1 MSSNISRRHLLSTG
15 LAALGGT
22 LATAALAADKE
33 KAGDPDKAP
42 AKSGKP
48 AAKGQLSLE
57 ALGTLLEAMGLKP
70 AKYESSYNF
79 TFPFKAEA
87 EWNMTMTATMSTDE
101 EGIWITAYLSELPQ
115 TAADVPRTA
124 LLKLLAQNDE
134 LGDGIFFAYIPKV
147 RKIVLERM
155 IANEGITSASFK
167 ESIRELATRVT
178 ETQPLWTVA
187 EWKQSPASSGSGK
200 DTAAEEKPSDD
211 KPAALNGNKD
221 AKPIKAATKD
231 SAPASSKK
239 TK

>member
-15 LAALGGT
+15 LAAVSGT

-33 KAGDPDKAP
+33 KAGDPDKASP
-42 AKSGKP
+42 KKSVASKS
-48 AAKGQLSLE
+48 QLSLE
-57 ALGTLLEAMGLKP
+57 SLGTLMEAMGLKP
-70 AKYESSYNF
+70 TKYESSYNF
-79 TFPFKAEA
+79 TFPFKAES

-101 EGIWITAYLSELPQ
+101 MGIWITAYLADMPQ

-178 ETQPLWTVA
+178 ETQPLWTVS
-187 EWKQSPASSGSGK
+187 EWKQTPVSGK
-200 DTAAEEKPSDD
+200 DSAAEEKASGD
-211 KPAALNGNKD
+211 KPAVLNGTKD
-221 AKPIKAATKD
+221 AKPIKSANND
-231 SAPASSKK
+231 SAPAKKSK
-239 TK
+239 

>member
-1 MSSNISRRHLLSTG
+1 MSTNVSRRHVLTTG
-15 LAALGGT
+15 LATLGGT

-33 KAGDPDKAP
+33 KAGESEKARRE
-42 AKSGKP
+42 KP

-101 EGIWITAYLSELPQ
+101 MGIWITAYLSELPQ

-155 IANEGITSASFK
+155 IPNEGLTSASFK

-178 ETQPLWTVA
+178 ETQPLWTVS
-187 EWKQSPASSGSGK
+187 EWKQSPASGGSGK
-200 DTAAEEKPSDD
+200 ESAADEKSDD
-211 KPAALNGNKD
+211 KPGVLNGNKD
-221 AKPIKAATKD
+221 AKPIKSATKD
-231 SAPASSKK
+231 GAPPTSKK

>member
-1 MSSNISRRHLLSTG
+1 MSSNISRRYLLSTG

-33 KAGDPDKAP
+33 KAGETDKTS
-42 AKSGKP
+42 AKREKP
-48 AAKGQLSLE
+48 AAGKGQLSLD

-70 AKYESSYNF
+70 TKFESSYNF
-79 TFPFKAEA
+79 TFPFKADT

-101 EGIWITAYLSELPQ
+101 KGIWITAYLADMPQ

-155 IANEGITSASFK
+155 IGNEGITSASFK

-178 ETQPLWTVA
+178 ETQALWTVS
-187 EWKQSPASSGSGK
+187 EWKQSPGSS
-200 DTAAEEKPSDD
+200 TPEKESADKSSDG
-211 KPAALNGNKD
+211 KPAVLNGTKD
-221 AKPIKAATKD
+221 AKPIKSASND
-231 SAPASSKK
+231 SAPAKK
-239 TK
+239 SR

>member
-1 MSSNISRRHLLSTG
+1 MSSNISRRYLLSTG
-15 LAALGGT
+15 LAAIGGT

-33 KAGDPDKAP
+33 KAGDPEKA
-42 AKSGKP
+42 SGKKP
-48 AAKGQLSLE
+48 AASKGQLSLE
-57 ALGTLLEAMGLKP
+57 ALGTLMEAMGLKP
-70 AKYESSYNF
+70 TKYESSFNF

-101 EGIWITAYLSELPQ
+101 LGIWITAYLADMPQ

-155 IANEGITSASFK
+155 IPNEGITSASFK

-187 EWKQSPASSGSGK
+187 EWKQTPASGK
-200 DTAAEEKPSDD
+200 DAAGEEKSSAD
-211 KPAALNGNKD
+211 KPGVLNGTKE
-221 AKPIKAATKD
+221 AKPIKSANND
-231 SAPASSKK
+231 SAPAPSKK
-239 TK
+239 SK

>member
-33 KAGDPDKAP
+33 KAGDPEKASAKKP
-42 AKSGKP
+42 A

-57 ALGTLLEAMGLKP
+57 ALGTLMEAMGLKP
-70 AKYESSYNF
+70 TKYESSFNF

-101 EGIWITAYLSELPQ
+101 MGIWITAYLADMPQ

-178 ETQPLWTVA
+178 ETQPLWTVS
-187 EWKQSPASSGSGK
+187 EWKQTPASGSTGK
-200 DTAAEEKPSDD
+200 ESAAEEKSSGE
-211 KPAALNGNKD
+211 KPAVLNGTKD
-221 AKPIKAATKD
+221 AKPIKSANND
-231 SAPASSKK
+231 SAPVTSKK
-239 TK
+239 SK